1 MERAPRKLLR
11 ETQSLMI
18 LVSSGILILV
28 AAVSLAMFSSQRSAD
43 LVTRSVTTADETS
56 ALLAE
61 PLYNVDDAQAVRIAE
76 ALLSSGRVSGI
87 ELESTSDGLLVDRQ
101 PLRASSR
108 IPPLTREILQK
119 GIHVGKVRLFFS
131 DAEIK
136 KTQELFIP
144 ATIASIAALILANF
158 LATGLIIR
166 RKVERPI
173 ADITAGI
180 DLIAN
185 GNYGNSI
192 PRTEYQD
199 VNAIVDLVNDMA
211 GKIRVADRELRER
224 ELLFRDIFNLAPYSC
239 VVSDMEGRYVMVN
252 ETFCRYLGFSANDLV
267 GKRIDDLFGD
277 HDGSVGERNRDTLL
291 RSGEI
296 DNLEFSSQTKEGAPR
311 HGIYSGKLIMIGGRQ
326 AVLSVILDITER
338 KTSEREVQEL
348 NRELERKVELR
359 TEELS
364 HTLHRLTSAQN
375 DLVLSAK
382 LSALGQLAAGIAHEL
397 NTPLAAIISAD
408 GSIARY
414 LGRDLAETM
423 SFLTSVPESQRGLFW
438 AVVERGSSRKP
449 AMDADV
455 AWERRKALQAS
466 FESRGIGSARRIAEI
481 LVELGLDGRT
491 QEMPGLLEDELC
503 LPLLERARAFLAAQR
518 MTEVV
523 RVAAEKGASV
533 VAALRQY
540 LGTTATDEVADV
552 DVERELETVLT
563 LLSNKIKYGVTVER
577 RYSGA
582 RVRGSPQALS
592 QVWMN
597 LINNAVQAME
607 YKGTLAISTE
617 SVGDRTIVAITD
629 SGSGIP
635 EEIQDRIFE
644 PFFTTKPSGEAMGLG
659 LDICKRIVEKQDGR
673 ILIESRPGM
682 TRFSVELPAASGE

>member
-18 LVSSGILILV
+18 LVSTGILILV
-28 AAVSLAMFSSQRSAD
+28 AAVSLALFSSQRSAD
-43 LVTRSVTTADETS
+43 LVTRSVTTADETG

-108 IPPLTREILQK
+108 IPPLTREIIQK
-119 GIHVGKVRLFFS
+119 GIQVGKVRLFFS

-158 LATGLIIR
+158 LATSLILR
-166 RKVERPI
+166 RKVVRPV

-199 VNAIVDLVNDMA
+199 VNSIVDLINDMA

-252 ETFCRYLGFSANDLV
+252 EAFCGYLGFSANDLV

-277 HDGSVGERNRDTLL
+277 HDGSVGKRNRDILL

-296 DNLEFSSQTKEGAPR
+296 DNLEFSSQTKDGAPR
-311 HGIYSGKLIMIGGRQ
+311 YGIYSGKLIMIGGRQ

-338 KTSEREVQEL
+338 RTSEREVREL

-364 HTLHRLTSAQN
+364 HTLHRLTAAQN

-382 LSALGQLAAGIAHEL
+382 LTALGQLAAGIAHEL

-414 LGRDLAETM
+414 IEHDLAQAM
-423 SFLTSVPESQRGLFW
+423 SFLTSVPERQRGLFW

-455 AWERRKALQAS
+455 VWDRRKALQADL
-466 FESRGIGSARRIAEI
+466 ESRGIGSARRIAEI

-491 QEMPGLLEDELC
+491 QEMPGLLEDEQS
-503 LPLLERARAFLAAQR
+503 LPLLEHARAFLAAQR

-533 VAALRQY
+533 VAALRHY

-552 DVERELETVLT
+552 DVERELESVLT

-582 RVRGSPQALS
+582 RARGSPQALS

-597 LINNAVQAME
+597 IINNAVQAME
-607 YKGTLAISTE
+607 YKGTLTLSTE